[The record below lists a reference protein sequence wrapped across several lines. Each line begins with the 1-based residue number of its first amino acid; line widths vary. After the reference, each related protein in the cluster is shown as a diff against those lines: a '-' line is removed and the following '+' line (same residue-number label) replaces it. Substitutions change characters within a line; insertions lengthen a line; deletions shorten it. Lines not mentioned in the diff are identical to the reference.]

1 MVRVGLTG
9 GIASG
14 RAGWPTSLRHAVRS
28 SSTPTSWPARWSSR
42 HSGACRD
49 HRPFWCPGTQRWA
62 NRRAQLAQIVFADPH
77 ARRDLERIVHPAV
90 RARAAE
96 LERAA
101 GDAAVVVHVIPLL
114 VETGQHQ
121 DFDVVVT
128 VDADHETQIQRLM
141 VRNGFTR
148 ADAESRIAAQASRE
162 DRRRAADV
170 VVDNTGSLTQLRE
183 QTDASG
189 RTQLGCRPTMTY
201 SQCSRSWT
209 SGSSREA
216 CRCQVYSAGRFKE
229 VKVGMPTMSG

>member
-14 RAGWPTSLRHAVRS
+14 KSMVADELA
-28 SSTPTSWPARWSSR
+28 AR
-42 HSGACRD
+42 GAIIIDADVLAREVVE
-49 HRPFWCPGTQRWA
+49 PGTPALAAIIDRFGAEVLRDGQID
-62 NRRAQLAQIVFADPH
+62 RARLAQIVFADPH

-114 VETGQHQ
+114 VETGQHE

-148 ADAESRIAAQASRE
+148 AEAESRIAAQASRE

-183 QTDASG
+183 QIDA
-189 RTQLGCRPTMTY
+189 L
-201 SQCSRSWT
+201 WAEL
-209 SGSSREA
+209 SSAVAR
-216 CRCQVYSAGRFKE
+216 Q
-229 VKVGMPTMSG
+229 

>member
-1 MVRVGLTG
+1 MLRVGLTG

-14 RAGWPTSLRHAVRS
+14 KSMVADELA
-28 SSTPTSWPARWSSR
+28 AR
-42 HSGACRD
+42 GAIIIDADVLAREVVE
-49 HRPFWCPGTQRWA
+49 PGTPALAAIIDRFGAQVLRDGQID
-62 NRRAQLAQIVFADPH
+62 RARLAQIVFADPH

-101 GDAAVVVHVIPLL
+101 SDAAVVVHVIPLL
-114 VETGQHQ
+114 VETGQHE

-148 ADAESRIAAQASRE
+148 AEAESRIAAQASRE

-170 VVDNTGSLTQLRE
+170 VVDNTGSLSQLRE
-183 QTDASG
+183 QIDA
-189 RTQLGCRPTMTY
+189 L
-201 SQCSRSWT
+201 WAEL
-209 SGSSREA
+209 SSAVAR
-216 CRCQVYSAGRFKE
+216 Q
-229 VKVGMPTMSG
+229 